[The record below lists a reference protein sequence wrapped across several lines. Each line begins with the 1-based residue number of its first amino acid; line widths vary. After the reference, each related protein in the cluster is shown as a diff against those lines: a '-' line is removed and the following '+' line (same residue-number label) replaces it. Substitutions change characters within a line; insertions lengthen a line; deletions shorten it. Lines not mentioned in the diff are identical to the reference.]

1 MYAGERLHCME
12 IEDRVQELCAA
23 GHVDSARELCR
34 EVVRNRPHVDVSLAG
49 DELVVSAPPFEGRH
63 DVTVREAAASDSDGD
78 AVVRVERGTYRL
90 DEGPDLTFR
99 VHALWDEAESTAL
112 PVLLDAV
119 RQRTFTSVHA
129 LQYGSGRTQ
138 VDYDG
143 DDGESASDGDE
154 TGTEPG
160 SVSSTS
166 GPSVGHP
173 WTGVVQTVRQ
183 LIR

>member
-1 MYAGERLHCME
+1 ME

-23 GHVDSARELCR
+23 GHVGSARQLCR

-63 DVTVREAAASDSDGD
+63 DVTVRDAVASESDDD

-90 DEGPDLTFR
+90 DGGPDLEFR

-119 RQRTFTSVHA
+119 RQRAFTSVHA
-129 LQYGSGRTQ
+129 LEYGSGRTR
-138 VDYDG
+138 VDYG
-143 DDGESASDGDE
+143 SAAEQSASGGEE
-154 TGTEPG
+154 TKTDPS

-173 WTGVVQTVRQ
+173 WTGVVQSVRQ